1 MSLFLG
7 NSRKSKNFVR
17 FHYADNRDLIRVIK
31 KVFSI
36 MGHNLWPINYRPYM
50 VFSWALYHYPREKVA
65 RLSESRF
72 LDILSVTRRHN
83 LWDAENAS
91 GG

>member
-1 MSLFLG
+1 
-7 NSRKSKNFVR
+7 
-17 FHYADNRDLIRVIK
+17 
-31 KVFSI
+31 

-91 GG
+91 GDKCQNATNLLPKMSQLL